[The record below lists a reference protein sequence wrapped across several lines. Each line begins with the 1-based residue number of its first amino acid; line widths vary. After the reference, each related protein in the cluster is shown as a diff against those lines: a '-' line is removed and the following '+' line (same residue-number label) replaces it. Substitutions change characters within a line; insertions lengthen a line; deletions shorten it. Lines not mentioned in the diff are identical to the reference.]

1 MELTSELTSILNQS
15 ESSVADQGQGNLRTI
30 AQVFESVADFVNETR
45 VEIEPVVSFNFINF
59 ITIHSY
65 DMHDKL
71 LCFYLVHIQ
80 VVKNLV
86 QSLDSLL
93 QWNETVLVNES
104 SSK

>member
-1 MELTSELTSILNQS
+1 MELTSELASILNQS
-15 ESSVADQGQGNLRTI
+15 ESSVADQGQGNLRII

-45 VEIEPVVSFNFINF
+45 VEIEPVVSFNRFINF
-59 ITIHSY
+59 VTC
-65 DMHDKL
+65 MHDIV
-71 LCFYLVHIQ
+71 FYLVHIQ